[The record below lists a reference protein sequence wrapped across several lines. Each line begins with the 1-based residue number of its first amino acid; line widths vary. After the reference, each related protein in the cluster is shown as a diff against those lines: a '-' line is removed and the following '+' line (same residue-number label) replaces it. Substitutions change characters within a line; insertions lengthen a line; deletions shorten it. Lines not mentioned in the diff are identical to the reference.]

1 MKWSFRRQNT
11 IYLTF
16 LILVV
21 FIALMQISFDDFL
34 QISAGEQKGLCLF
47 KRFVLWFTRL
57 SYVPTLPGLAVPAA
71 KDDGQIVIIYWT
83 KVFTAS
89 VSVGNSKKWPFFYV
103 GKECPVQC
111 TLTADHSKINEA
123 AAIVVH
129 ARNIE
134 EMPPQDKHPHARW
147 ILHSNE
153 SPRFTPAMQSAQIMS
168 KFNFYLSY
176 RLDADFPLTLFS
188 KPTLKPLPVP
198 FHKKHRVAAV
208 ALYSHCEAI
217 RTAYLVK
224 LMRHFPVHSYGGCL
238 HNVDLPENVSPR
250 GSSNFAETS
259 MELYKSYK
267 FTIVFM
273 NSDCDYFVDEKLYH
287 ALSAGSVPV
296 FIGTDKIR
304 EFLPGYLRE
313 AVIEVRDFATPKLLA
328 TYLNRLAKDEVAY
341 SRYLRWKYE
350 GYDFPRNYSRS
361 VIGKVWDGL
370 PPFCKICMAL
380 HSGKKGKN
388 GLAVETCARR
398 NLSYWIKQ

>member
-1 MKWSFRRQNT
+1 
-11 IYLTF
+11 
-16 LILVV
+16 
-21 FIALMQISFDDFL
+21 
-34 QISAGEQKGLCLF
+34 
-47 KRFVLWFTRL
+47 
-57 SYVPTLPGLAVPAA
+57 
-71 KDDGQIVIIYWT
+71 
-83 KVFTAS
+83 
-89 VSVGNSKKWPFFYV
+89 
-103 GKECPVQC
+103 
-111 TLTADHSKINEA
+111 
-123 AAIVVH
+123 
-129 ARNIE
+129 
-134 EMPPQDKHPHARW
+134 
-147 ILHSNE
+147 
-153 SPRFTPAMQSAQIMS
+153 MQSAQIMS